1 MNMALSALLVFV
13 VVGLIAWGLHAAKKS
28 GVDDGDDGD
37 L

>member
-1 MNMALSALLVFV
+1 MNILLSALLVFA
-13 VVGLIAWGLHAAKKS
+13 VVGLVAWLLRLAKKH